1 MNKEWMSVVPIHFNL
16 PSKRKIGNKWFSTLH
31 AWSDILHTIEDL
43 GGIVPWFLLAKLVT
57 RKGQD
62 MEVGPFVVLDESVQC
77 VVLRGVASEGGH
89 IDHQQHTPQVVGNQD
104 VSLSVDVL
112 YHKVG
117 SPVDIGGLS
126 SNAVFVQY
134 TLVLFEPAFGTGQ

>member
-89 IDHQQHTPQVVGNQD
+89 IDHQEDLAKVVRNAYIPCPMNIFNHKVVGAID
-104 VSLSVDVL
+104 V
-112 YHKVG
+112 
-117 SPVDIGGLS
+117 
-126 SNAVFVQY
+126 
-134 TLVLFEPAFGTGQ
+134 

>member
-1 MNKEWMSVVPIHFNL
+1 MNKEWVCVVPIHFYF
-16 PSKRKIGNKWFSTLH
+16 PSKWKIGNKWFSTLH
-31 AWSDILHTIEDL
+31 AWPDILHAIEDL

-57 RKGQD
+57 RKSQD
-62 MEVGPFVVLDESVQC
+62 VEVGPFVVLNESVQC
-77 VVLRGVASEGGH
+77 VVLWGVASEGGH
-89 IDHQQHTPQVVGNQD
+89 IYHQEHTPQVVGNQD